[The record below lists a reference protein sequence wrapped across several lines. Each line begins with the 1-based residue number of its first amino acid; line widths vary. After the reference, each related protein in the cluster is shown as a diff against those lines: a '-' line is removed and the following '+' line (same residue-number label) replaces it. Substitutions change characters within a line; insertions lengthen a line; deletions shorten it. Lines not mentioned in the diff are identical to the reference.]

1 MSAMEKKAH
10 YEDEEEEK
18 EKGKNIMEV
27 EVKKKKGVIM
37 QKREGE
43 RDEREVMEDR

>member
-27 EVKKKKGVIM
+27 EVKKEERSHYVEEGRR
-37 QKREGE
+37 KR
-43 RDEREVMEDR
+43 